1 MKNKSRSAK
10 RYEMAKPIHWKR
22 SKPFHV
28 PGPKKYTV
36 GRILNIIGKIIGV
49 TLVASII
56 FALSSCSVTEKQMQM
71 EYEIDKLWLD
81 YSYKRDSIIIQYNKP
96 NK

>member
-22 SKPFHV
+22 SEPFHV
-28 PGPKKYTV
+28 PGPREYTF
-36 GRILNIIGKIIGV
+36 GRILNIIGTIIGV

-81 YSYKRDSIIIQYNKP
+81 YSYKRDSIIIEYNKP

>member
-1 MKNKSRSAK
+1 MKKKSRSAK

-36 GRILNIIGKIIGV
+36 GRILNIIGAIIGAI
-49 TLVASII
+49 LIASII
-56 FALSSCSVTEKQMQM
+56 FALSSCSITEKQA
-71 EYEIDKLWLD
+71 ERDYELERLYLE
-81 YSYKRDSIIIQYNKP
+81 YSYQRDSIIIEYNK
-96 NK
+96 